1 MKKYLLLLP
10 AIALAMLLHSCSS
23 SSSFESDVRK
33 MAGYMCKTQQLSA
46 KAATDENAQK
56 ELDKLKI
63 EMEEY
68 SERMEKKYKDQ
79 QDEKKEEQADKILKE
94 VMDKC
99 K

>member
-1 MKKYLLLLP
+1 MKKYLILLP
-10 AIALAMLLHSCSS
+10 AFALAMLLHSCSY

-33 MAGYMCKTQQLSA
+33 MADYMCKAQQLSA
-46 KAATDENAQK
+46 KAPTDESAQK
-56 ELDKLKI
+56 ELDKLKK

-68 SERMEKKYKDQ
+68 SEKMEKKYKDQ
-79 QDEKKEEQADKILKE
+79 KDEKKEEQADKILQE